1 MTIRYLLVAG
11 ADGAKWV
18 EEDFPAQALRSRD
31 EIRAALKHRR
41 TTVWIAD
48 HASRLTGLAEETNT
62 TFLTNHRLLLTEGT
76 IGAERDV
83 LHVIFRIVVAPGN
96 GMRILP
102 VDELRE
108 ALAAP
113 HRADLLVGGT
123 ADLANELV
131 VLYRG
136 TLEPMVIPF
145 SFFDRRGK
153 GPHPDFEDL
162 EITDYGQTVRF
173 GSYEATTDVILYS
186 FDPDY
191 RRRAKARELKVD
203 PSFGGAL
210 RRLRLLKGVARDDF
224 PGISEK
230 QIARIERGEI
240 KKPHARTLTLIG
252 ERLGVDPSEI
262 ESY

>member
-1 MTIRYLLVAG
+1 MTIRYLLLAG
-11 ADGAKWV
+11 AESAAWLAD
-18 EEDFPAQALRSRD
+18 DFPAQALRSRD
-31 EIRAALKHRR
+31 EVRAALKHRR

-48 HASRLTGLAEETNT
+48 RTSQLSGLAEETDAILRT
-62 TFLTNHRLLLTEGT
+62 DHRLLLMEET
-76 IGAERDV
+76 IGVQRDV

-96 GMRILP
+96 GMQILP
-102 VDELRE
+102 MDELRE

-113 HRADLLVGGT
+113 HRADLFVGGAT
-123 ADLANELV
+123 DLVNELV

-136 TLEPMVIPF
+136 TLEPVVIPF

-153 GPHPDFEDL
+153 APHPDFTDF
-162 EITDYGQTVRF
+162 EITDYGQAVRF

-191 RRRAKARELKVD
+191 RRRAKARELRGD

-210 RRLRLLKGVARDDF
+210 RRLRLLKGVAREDF

-240 KKPHARTLTLIG
+240 KKPHARTLALIG